1 LRGPNLWSKHT
12 SVEALV
18 QCDTQDS
25 IDVRISAPD
34 FSNRLRHL
42 FPSIYSIYNSSSE
55 SVYTFAHALEE
66 ATLSLQIEAGCPVT
80 FSRTT
85 ATPKE
90 GLYQVVVQ
98 YTVEQVGRL
107 AIGYAQELLQAA
119 MNNTDFSLAKAIAN
133 LREVDEDLRLGPST
147 ASIVNAG
154 LNRNI
159 PFIRLT
165 EGSLSSNSIEPL
177 VSTASIIWTG

>member
-1 LRGPNLWSKHT
+1 
-12 SVEALV
+12 
-18 QCDTQDS
+18 
-25 IDVRISAPD
+25 
-34 FSNRLRHL
+34 LRHL
-42 FPSIYSIYNSSSE
+42 FPSIYSIYNHSSE
-55 SVYTFAHALEE
+55 AAYTFAHALEE

-85 ATPKE
+85 ATPNE

-107 AIGYAQELLQAA
+107 AIGFAQELLLAA
-119 MNNTDFSLAKAIAN
+119 LNNTDFPLAKAVAE

-154 LNRNI
+154 LNRHI

-165 EGSLSSNSIEPL
+165 EGSLVQLGWGSKQRRIQAAETDASSAIAESIAQDKELTKKLFIMEGLPL
-177 VSTASIIWTG
+177 P

>member
-1 LRGPNLWSKHT
+1 MIEVTRTRALRGPNLWSKHT

-18 QCDTQDS
+18 QCDTQHS

-119 MNNTDFSLAKAIAN
+119 LNNTDFSLAKAIAT

-147 ASIVNAG
+147 PRTPAPRSCP
-154 LNRNI
+154 R
-159 PFIRLT
+159 RR
-165 EGSLSSNSIEPL
+165 
-177 VSTASIIWTG
+177 